1 MISDYNI
8 SRRNTS
14 TSLFGAVDKVALG
27 LYITNVLIGVMCITS
42 ASYDPEKGSLF
53 SLSHNYMKQI
63 IWVSISWVMATVVLL
78 LDRRLFHMF
87 AYPA

>member
-27 LYITNVLIGVMCITS
+27 LYITIVLIGVMCITS
-42 ASYDPEKGSLF
+42 ASYDPEKGSIF
-53 SLSHNYMKQI
+53 SLSHNYMKQL
-63 IWVSISWVMATVVLL
+63 IWVSISCMPPRGKQSRPPVPKACAWWQ
-78 LDRRLFHMF
+78 
-87 AYPA
+87 